1 MTIFNAMKSLLVL
14 ILMTACFV
22 GAARAETNAT
32 RIAKKEILRNYP
44 GARIELDESAIPENS
59 IAARELHPGM
69 LELSAAN
76 GTTVKI
82 PFQVFKKA
90 WIALRRIRPTEALAA
105 QDFQIEEV
113 SLLEPMT
120 REIQGLILS
129 TDVSLERMEAR
140 NTILSGQFPLTSG
153 VQKMPDARRGDVV
166 TIRILSGDLVL
177 TSSGQVQEPKRIGEN
192 VRVTTQKTKRE
203 LTGILHEGGVVEVTL

>member
-32 RIAKKEILRNYP
+32 AIAKKEILRNYP
-44 GARIELDESAIPENS
+44 GARIELDESAIPEDS
-59 IAARELHPGM
+59 ITARELHPGT
-69 LELSAAN
+69 LELRAAN

-90 WIALRRIRPTEALAA
+90 WIALRRIRPTEPLVA

-129 TDVSLERMEAR
+129 TDVPLDRMEAR

>member
-1 MTIFNAMKSLLVL
+1 MTIFSALKSLLVL

-22 GAARAETNAT
+22 GSSRAETAAAT
-32 RIAKKEILRNYP
+32 IAKKEILRNYP
-44 GARIELDESAIPENS
+44 GARIELDESTIPENS
-59 IAARELHPGM
+59 ISARELHPGT
-69 LELSAAN
+69 LELRSAN
-76 GTTVKI
+76 GSTVKI

-90 WIALRRIRPTEALAA
+90 WIALRRIRPTEPLTV
-105 QDFQIEEV
+105 QDFQVEEV

-129 TDVSLERMEAR
+129 PDAGLERMEAR

-166 TIRILSGDLVL
+166 TIKILSGDLVL

-192 VRVTTQKTKRE
+192 VRVTTQKTKKE
-203 LTGILHEGGVVEVTL
+203 LTGILQEGNVVEVTL